1 MQITN
6 KDIQSEQIRQQIR
19 EQLTE
24 ELKSV
29 LSAKQIQKVV
39 FTYNKEESDMGIY
52 KRRDNINLTEQEYEI
67 YLFLIKYFKENGYAP
82 TVREIGKGVYLSSTA
97 TIKYYL
103 DALERKKKIKRG
115 SSARAICLT
124 EYTLVHKKRVR

>member
-1 MQITN
+1 M
-6 KDIQSEQIRQQIR
+6 SLE
-19 EQLTE
+19 
-24 ELKSV
+24 
-29 LSAKQIQKVV
+29 
-39 FTYNKEESDMGIY
+39 KEENDMGIY

-115 SSARAICLT
+115 SSANVQAFSGKFLHISAHQTKVLT
-124 EYTLVHKKRVR
+124 AYPTRSHLSVLPHKHH

>member
-1 MQITN
+1 M
-6 KDIQSEQIRQQIR
+6 S
-19 EQLTE
+19 
-24 ELKSV
+24 SG
-29 LSAKQIQKVV
+29 
-39 FTYNKEESDMGIY
+39 KEENDMGIY
-52 KRRDNINLTEQEYEI
+52 KRRDNNELTEQEYEI

-82 TVREIGKGVYLSSTA
+82 TVREIGKGVYLSTS

>member
-1 MQITN
+1 MS
-6 KDIQSEQIRQQIR
+6 SE
-19 EQLTE
+19 
-24 ELKSV
+24 
-29 LSAKQIQKVV
+29 
-39 FTYNKEESDMGIY
+39 KEENDMGIY

-103 DALERKKKIKRG
+103 DALEKKKKIKRG

-124 EYTLVHKKRVR
+124 EYTLVHKTSIK